1 MTTSPDA
8 GAFARLR
15 AAVGARLAAVTAAR
29 LRLHDNWRALLRH
42 AWSIRLALIAAV
54 LSGIEVALSVF
65 TSNPPIAA
73 GTFAALSAVV
83 TVAAAVARLFAQ
95 QAVTPEAAS

>member
-8 GAFARLR
+8 GAFARLQ
-15 AAVGARLAAVTAAR
+15 AAVAARLKAAATAR
-29 LRLHDNWRALLRH
+29 LRLHENWRTLFRR

-54 LSGIEVALSVF
+54 LSGAEVALSVF

-73 GTFAALSAVV
+73 GTFAALSALV
-83 TVAAAVARLFAQ
+83 TIAAAVARLFAQ
-95 QAVTPEAAS
+95 SGVTPGDAA

>member
-8 GAFARLR
+8 GALARLC
-15 AAVGARLAAVTAAR
+15 AAAGARFAAIAAH
-29 LRLHDNWRALLRH
+29 LQLHENWRTLLRR
-42 AWSIRLALIAAV
+42 AWSVRLALIAAV

-83 TVAAAVARLFAQ
+83 TIAAAVARLFAQ
-95 QAVTPEAAS
+95 QGVSPECAS

>member
-15 AAVGARLAAVTAAR
+15 AAVGARFAAIAAAR
-29 LRLHDNWRALLRH
+29 LRLHENWRTLLRR
-42 AWSIRLALIAAV
+42 AWSVRLALVAAV

-83 TVAAAVARLFAQ
+83 TIAAAVARLFAQ
-95 QAVTPEAAS
+95 QGVTPECAS

>member
-15 AAVGARLAAVTAAR
+15 AAVGARLKAAAAVR
-29 LRLHDNWRALLRH
+29 LRLNDNWRSLVRH

-54 LSGIEVALSVF
+54 QSGIEVALSVF
-65 TSNPPIAA
+65 TSNPPIPE
-73 GTFAALSAVV
+73 GTFAALSALV
-83 TVAAAVARLFAQ
+83 TIAAAVARLFAQ
-95 QAVTPEAAS
+95 SGVTPGDAA

>member
-1 MTTSPDA
+1 MTSSPDA

-15 AAVGARLAAVTAAR
+15 AVAAARLKAAAAAR

-54 LSGIEVALSVF
+54 LSGAEVALSVF
-65 TSNPPIAA
+65 TSNPPIPE
-73 GTFAALSAVV
+73 GTFAALSALV

-95 QAVTPEAAS
+95 SGVTPGDAA